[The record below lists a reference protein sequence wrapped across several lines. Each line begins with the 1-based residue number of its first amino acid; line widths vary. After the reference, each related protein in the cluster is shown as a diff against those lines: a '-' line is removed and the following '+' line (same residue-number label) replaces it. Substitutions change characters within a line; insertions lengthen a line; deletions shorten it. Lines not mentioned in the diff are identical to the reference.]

1 MDLTRRQDDVMPKPF
16 RVSELLA
23 KMEALKRISLG
34 RHPGNGVNAGHE

>member
-23 KMEALKRISLG
+23 KMEALSQNILG
-34 RHPGNGVNAGHE
+34 RHQGNEVNAGHE